1 MKAVILAAGYATRL
15 YPLTKNRPK
24 ALLPVGGRPLL
35 DYTLDNLATCPEIGE
50 VLLVTNARFYGL
62 FEAWKEGRLRSG
74 AGGPPLSV
82 LNDGTGSNED
92 RLGASG
98 DLRFAIQERALAD
111 DLLVL
116 PSDRLFDFP
125 LTDLV
130 SFFRLRKAAVNV
142 CYDTGDP
149 DFLRGR
155 YGCALLD
162 AAGRIVE
169 IQEKPER
176 PGSSIQSLSLYAY
189 PAAVLPLVG
198 RYLQEG
204 GNPDAPGY
212 LAAWLCRRLEMYAYM
227 LSSPC
232 RDIGTPEA
240 YREANDFYGKKKPR
254 R

>member
-1 MKAVILAAGYATRL
+1 VRAAGIATAMKAVILAAGYATRL

-35 DYTLDNLATCPEIGE
+35 DYTLDKITACPEIDE
-50 VLLVTNARFYGL
+50 VLLVSNARFYGL
-62 FEAWKEGRLRSG
+62 FEAWKDGRLRSG
-74 AGGPPLSV
+74 AGGPPLTV
-82 LNDGTGSNED
+82 LNDGTFSNDD
-92 RLGASG
+92 RLGANG
-98 DLRFAIQERALAD
+98 DLRLAIRERNLVD

-125 LTDLV
+125 LADLV

-198 RYLQEG
+198 RYLEEG
-204 GNPDAPGY
+204 GNPDAPG
-212 LAAWLCRRLEMYAYM
+212 YM